1 MTDSRTLQGI
11 VNRCDEVMTHA
22 WMVRTFVKHAEETE
36 DYPDLLGLM
45 GCVRGVFDMTR
56 ALETRVDDPA
66 AYLHMLRKKIG
77 RLKKA
82 AEEFERDAAQVSIH
96 TNWVMAVRSLNLC
109 VRDLEAL
116 LGEGNELKESQSG
129 T

>member
-1 MTDSRTLQGI
+1 MTDSRTLQDI
-11 VNRCDEVMTHA
+11 VNRSDEVMTHA
-22 WMVRTFVKHAEETE
+22 WMVRTFVKHSEETE
-36 DYPDLLGLM
+36 DFPDLLGLM

-56 ALETRVDDPA
+56 ALETRVGDPA

-82 AEEFERDAAQVSIH
+82 AAEFERDAAQVSIH
-96 TNWVMAVRSLNLC
+96 TNWVMAARSLNLC

-116 LGEGNELKESQSG
+116 LAEGNELKK
-129 T
+129 

>member
-1 MTDSRTLQGI
+1 MSDHTLQGI

-22 WMVRTFVKHAEETE
+22 WMVRTFVKHSEETE
-36 DYPDLLGLM
+36 DYPELVGLM
-45 GCVRGVFDMTR
+45 GCVRGVFDTTR
-56 ALETRVDDPA
+56 ALEPRVDDPA

-77 RLKKA
+77 KLKKA
-82 AEEFERDAAQVSIH
+82 AEEFEADAAQVSIH

-116 LGEGNELKESQSG
+116 LAEGTALKDK
-129 T
+129 